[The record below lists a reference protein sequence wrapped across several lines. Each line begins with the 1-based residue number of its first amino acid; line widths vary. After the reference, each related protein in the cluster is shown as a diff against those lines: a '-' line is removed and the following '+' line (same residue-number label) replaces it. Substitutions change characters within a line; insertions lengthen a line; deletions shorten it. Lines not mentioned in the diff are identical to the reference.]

1 MSSQLGLI
9 RFKSKN
15 LEVICSDKRDSERNN
30 NPALHRFLAGFPAAE
45 KNQGQPEQ
53 GLLDHVFQNDKVHNQ
68 PDAEDDHVSAN
79 FVQPEY
85 PAA

>member
-15 LEVICSDKRDSERNN
+15 LEVICPDKKDSERNN

-45 KNQGQPEQ
+45 KNQDQPEQ
-53 GLLDHVFQNDKVHNQ
+53 GLLDHVCQNDKAHSQ
-68 PDAEDDHVSAN
+68 PGAEYDYV
-79 FVQPEY
+79 
-85 PAA
+85 